1 MLKRNKGKSGFT
13 LIELLVVIAII
24 AVLIALLLPA
34 VQQAREA
41 ARRTQCRN
49 NMHQMGLALFN
60 YKSSYQ
66 RLPSGNYGGISSCKD
81 DGLSWQYMI
90 LPYVEQDALYSQI
103 DQYLKVNNL
112 THTKCAAYPNNPLLG
127 IMQGHAQVKG
137 TIIPGGDKVIPAF
150 RCPTSIMPSVVPAT
164 FTVPGLESY
173 GPLPPENAAMIGYAL
188 TDYKGSGSG
197 GDVNGLALDG
207 SGLMGKQAESMGGR
221 QLRDV
226 LDGLSNTT
234 FVAESSYVTADKT
247 INPTKSEDWPTW
259 IGSVNTDE
267 SIRFEGDPA
276 DYLNGK
282 VSSIRMGFAV
292 TDDCAFSFHTG
303 GAHFLMG
310 DGSVR
315 FINESINMLTYGLL
329 NSINDGSVPGE
340 F

>member
-1 MLKRNKGKSGFT
+1 MFKLGRRKPGFT

-49 NMHQMGLALFN
+49 NLHQMGLALFN
-60 YKSSYQ
+60 YESTYQ
-66 RLPSGNYGGISSCKD
+66 MLPSGNYGGLTSCKD

-90 LPYVEQDALYSQI
+90 LPFMDQGPLYQQI
-103 DQYLKVNNL
+103 SSYFGAQNLK
-112 THTKCAAYPNNPLLG
+112 HTKCSTYPNSPLFG
-127 IMQGHAQVKG
+127 IMQGHLEVKG
-137 TIIPGGDKVIPAF
+137 TIIPGGEKVIPGL
-150 RCPTSIMPSVVPAT
+150 RCPTSAMPMIVPAT

-173 GPLPPENAAMIGYAL
+173 GALPPENAAMIGYAL
-188 TDYKGSGSG
+188 TDYKGSGGG
-197 GDVNGLALDG
+197 GDVNGLSLDG
-207 SGLMGKQAESMGGR
+207 SGLMGKQVESGGGR
-221 QLRDV
+221 RIRDV

-247 INPTKSEDWPTW
+247 INPTKVEDWPTW
-259 IGSVNTDE
+259 LGSVNTDE
-267 SIRFEGDPA
+267 SIRYEGDPA

-282 VSSIRMGFAV
+282 VSPNRMGFAV

-315 FINESINMLTYGLL
+315 FINENVNMLTYGLI
-329 NSINDGSVPGE
+329 NSINDGGTPGE